1 MHYLDVRKKRSR
13 NEFEEDIDRVLEWN
27 QRNLLENPR
36 CWWRLEIQDEEPIL
50 SGNNIKAFPKDIA
63 ALDKFYKETSN
74 RWAKAKMKSKEPW
87 AYWD

>member
-50 SGNNIKAFPKDIA
+50 SGNNIKAFPK
-63 ALDKFYKETSN
+63 LGFTVDK
-74 RWAKAKMKSKEPW
+74 KMKSSKGNSRIQIKKRKESW
-87 AYWD
+87 R